1 MLRTSPPAWELSSF
15 QDLIRILL
23 ILNSW
28 CLGDL
33 KNLLSCGLV
42 VLLTFSYL
50 CDKHFLM
57 KKIELLSPA
66 KNLEIGIAAINHGA
80 DAVYIGG
87 PSFGAREKVGNSIED
102 IEKLCRHAALY
113 DAKVYVT
120 MNTLLFDNE
129 LDQAR
134 KLAYDC
140 WNAGVD
146 ALIVQDMALLN
157 MDDMPPIALHAST
170 QCHNIE
176 AEKVKFL
183 EDVGFSQVVLA
194 RELSIDEIK
203 DIRSKTTVPLEYFI
217 HGALCVSYSGQCYL
231 SHVIGG
237 RSANRGACA
246 QPCRLA
252 WNLENKDGK
261 RLISNRHLLSLRDLN
276 NSKNIEELIDA
287 GITSFKIEGRLKDI
301 DYVKNVTAY
310 YRNRIDEIIAK
321 RDDLCRS
328 SRGESNPSFY
338 PAPEK
343 SFSRGFTDYFIHGRQ
358 KYIDAPY
365 SPKSMGEYL
374 GTIEKVKNKS
384 ITIRTGKELHNGDG
398 LCFLDRENNL
408 LGFNVNAVDTSQ
420 QDNKTTRQQGVRL
433 QTISSNSDISMAT
446 RFKIEG
452 SKIFRNHDNV
462 WEKELE
468 KSNGNRKIKISL
480 RFNDTEDGFALSA
493 KLYNEDSE
501 YVTTN
506 ISIEKE
512 IAINTEKA
520 LDNIKSKLS
529 QWGDTE
535 FSVEEIE
542 VDFEDYKTTRLQDY
556 KSEPIDN
563 NQHPIAYFIRA
574 SVLGEMKKDLVEKL
588 KSYLIEKHRNERDC
602 RDVTSVASNVVYPKE
617 SLTYLGNVINKKSR
631 EFYERHGVEIIED
644 GLEKLH
650 SNEETVVMTTKHCV
664 RYANNIC
671 CKEIGKPAESL
682 YLFNEKGRFRLDFDC
697 RNCCMKVIKEK

>member
-1 MLRTSPPAWELSSF
+1 
-15 QDLIRILL
+15 
-23 ILNSW
+23 
-28 CLGDL
+28 
-33 KNLLSCGLV
+33 
-42 VLLTFSYL
+42 
-50 CDKHFLM
+50 M

-66 KNLEIGIAAINHGA
+66 KNLEVGIAAINHGA

-102 IEKLCRHAALY
+102 IETLCRHAALF

-129 LDQAR
+129 LEDAR

-157 MDDMPPIALHAST
+157 MDMPPIALHAST
-170 QCHNIE
+170 QCHNID

-194 RELSIDEIK
+194 RELSIEQIK

-246 QPCRLA
+246 QPCRLS
-252 WNLENKDGK
+252 WNLENAEGK
-261 RLISNRHLLSLRDLN
+261 RLVTNRHLLSLRDLN

-287 GITSFKIEGRLKDI
+287 GISSFKIEGRLKDI
-301 DYVKNVTAY
+301 DYVKNVTAF
-310 YRNRIDEIIAK
+310 YRKTIDEIIER
-321 RDDLCRS
+321 RDDICRR

-338 PAPEK
+338 PNPEK

-384 ITIRTGKELHNGDG
+384 VTIRTGKTLHNGDG

-408 LGFNVNAVDTSQ
+408 LGFNVNAVAE
-420 QDNKTTRQQGVRL
+420 NKTRSLT
-433 QTISSNSDISMAT
+433 QTVTSNSDISMAT

-452 SKIFRNHDNV
+452 SKIFRNSDLV
-462 WEKELE
+462 WQKEVE
-468 KSNGNRKIKISL
+468 KSQGNRKMKIDL
-480 RFNDTEDGFALSA
+480 IFTDTEDGFALSA
-493 KLYNEDSE
+493 KLHDTDSE
-501 YVTTN
+501 YITTYL
-506 ISIEKE
+506 STEKE
-512 IAINTEKA
+512 IANNAEKA
-520 LDNIKSKLS
+520 LENIKNKLL

-535 FSVEEIE
+535 FVVENIEIFF
-542 VDFEDYKTTRLQDY
+542 DNGQQTTDNRLCPQESHVETY
-556 KSEPIDN
+556 GRMS
-563 NQHPIAYFIRA
+563 YFIRA

-588 KSYLIEKHRNERDC
+588 RSYLIEKHRDERER
-602 RDVTSVASNVVYPKE
+602 RDITSSQQNIIYPKE
-617 SLTYLGNVINKKSR
+617 HLSYLGNVINKKAR
-631 EFYERHGVEIIED
+631 EFYELHGVKDIED
-644 GLEKLH
+644 GLEKIK
-650 SNEETVVMTTKHCV
+650 SNDELVVMTTKHCI

-671 CKEIGKPAESL
+671 SKEIGKPATSL
-682 YLFNEKGRFRLDFDC
+682 YLVNDKGRFRLDFDC

>member
-1 MLRTSPPAWELSSF
+1 
-15 QDLIRILL
+15 
-23 ILNSW
+23 
-28 CLGDL
+28 
-33 KNLLSCGLV
+33 
-42 VLLTFSYL
+42 
-50 CDKHFLM
+50 M

-66 KNLEIGIAAINHGA
+66 KNLEVGIAAINHGA

-102 IEKLCRHAALY
+102 IEALCKHAALF

-120 MNTLLFDNE
+120 MNTLLYDSE
-129 LDQAR
+129 LEDAR

-157 MDDMPPIALHAST
+157 MDMPPIALHAST

-194 RELSIDEIK
+194 RELSIEQIK
-203 DIRSKTTVPLEYFI
+203 DIRSKTTVPLEYFV

-246 QPCRLA
+246 QPCRLS
-252 WNLENKDGK
+252 WNLENAEGK

-287 GITSFKIEGRLKDI
+287 GISSFKIEGRLKDI

-310 YRNRIDEIIAK
+310 YRNKIDEVIAK

-328 SRGESNPSFY
+328 SRGESSPSFY

-374 GTIEKVKNKS
+374 GTIEKIKNKS

-408 LGFNVNAVDTSQ
+408 LGFNVNAVAE
-420 QDNKTTRQQGVRL
+420 NKTRSL
-433 QTISSNSDISMAT
+433 SQTITSNTDISMAT

-468 KSNGNRKIKISL
+468 KSNGNRKQKISL
-480 RFNDTEDGFALSA
+480 RFTDTEDGFALSA

-506 ISIEKE
+506 ISIDKE
-512 IAINTEKA
+512 VAINTEKA

-535 FSVEEIE
+535 FSVEEIDIE
-542 VDFEDYKTTRLQDY
+542 FGQQTT
-556 KSEPIDN
+556 DN
-563 NQHPIAYFIRA
+563 GQQTLSTAYFIRA

-588 KSYLIEKHRNERDC
+588 KSYLIEKHRNERDR
-602 RDVTSVASNVVYPKE
+602 RDVTPVVSNVIYPKE
-617 SLTYLGNVINKKSR
+617 SLTYLGNVINEKSR
-631 EFYERHGVEIIED
+631 EFYKRHGVEIIED
-644 GLEKLH
+644 GLEKLR
-650 SNEETVVMTTKHCV
+650 SGDELVVMTTKHCV

-671 CKEIGKPAESL
+671 SKEIGKPATSL
-682 YLFNEKGRFRLDFDC
+682 YLANDKGRFRLDFDC

>member
-1 MLRTSPPAWELSSF
+1 
-15 QDLIRILL
+15 
-23 ILNSW
+23 
-28 CLGDL
+28 
-33 KNLLSCGLV
+33 
-42 VLLTFSYL
+42 
-50 CDKHFLM
+50 M

-66 KNLEIGIAAINHGA
+66 KNLEVGIAAINHGA

-102 IEKLCRHAALY
+102 IEALCRHAALF

-129 LDQAR
+129 LEDAR

-157 MDDMPPIALHAST
+157 MDMPPIALHAST

-194 RELSIDEIK
+194 RELSIEQIK

-246 QPCRLA
+246 QPCRLS
-252 WNLENKDGK
+252 WNLENAEGK
-261 RLISNRHLLSLRDLN
+261 RMISNRHLLSLRDLN

-321 RDDLCRS
+321 RDDICRS
-328 SRGESNPSFY
+328 SRGESNPTFY

-408 LGFNVNAVDTSQ
+408 LGFNVNAVAE
-420 QDNKTTRQQGVRL
+420 NKTRSL
-433 QTISSNSDISMAT
+433 NQTITSNTDISMAT

-452 SKIFRNHDNV
+452 SKIFRNSDLV
-462 WEKELE
+462 WQKEVE
-468 KSNGNRKIKISL
+468 KSNGNRKQKISL
-480 RFNDTEDGFALSA
+480 RFTDTEDGFALSA
-493 KLYNEDSE
+493 KLYNKDSE

-506 ISIEKE
+506 ISIDKE
-512 IAINTEKA
+512 VAINTEKA

-535 FSVEEIE
+535 FSVEEIDVE
-542 VDFEDYKTTRLQDY
+542 FGQQTT
-556 KSEPIDN
+556 DN
-563 NQHPIAYFIRA
+563 GQGCLSLSKADIGTSTSSVTEESQIAYFIRA

-588 KSYLIEKHRNERDC
+588 KSYLIEKHRNERDTFV
-602 RDVTSVASNVVYPKE
+602 RPETNAIFPKDNL
-617 SLTYLGNVINKKSR
+617 SYLGNVINKKSR
-631 EFYERHGVEIIED
+631 EFYEMHGVENIED
-644 GLEKLH
+644 GLEKLR
-650 SNEETVVMTTKHCV
+650 SDDELVVMTTKHCV

-671 CKEIGKPAESL
+671 SKEIGKPATSL
-682 YLFNEKGRFRLDFDC
+682 YLVNDKGRFRLDFDC

>member
-1 MLRTSPPAWELSSF
+1 
-15 QDLIRILL
+15 
-23 ILNSW
+23 
-28 CLGDL
+28 
-33 KNLLSCGLV
+33 
-42 VLLTFSYL
+42 
-50 CDKHFLM
+50 M

-66 KNLEIGIAAINHGA
+66 KNLEVGIAAINHGA

-102 IEKLCRHAALY
+102 IEALCRHAALF

-129 LDQAR
+129 LEDAR

-157 MDDMPPIALHAST
+157 MDMPPIALHAST

-194 RELSIDEIK
+194 RELSIEQIK

-252 WNLENKDGK
+252 WNLENAEGK

-310 YRNRIDEIIAK
+310 YRNRIDEVIAK
-321 RDDLCRS
+321 RDDICRS
-328 SRGESNPSFY
+328 SRGESNPTFY
-338 PAPEK
+338 PTPEK

-374 GTIEKVKNKS
+374 GTIEKIKNKS
-384 ITIRTGKELHNGDG
+384 ITIKTGKELHNGDG

-420 QDNKTTRQQGVRL
+420 HDNKATRQQGIRL
-433 QTISSNSDISMAT
+433 QTISSNTDISMAT

-452 SKIFRNHDNV
+452 SKIFRNSDLV
-462 WEKELE
+462 WQKEVE
-468 KSNGNRKIKISL
+468 KSNGNRKQKINL
-480 RFNDTEDGFALSA
+480 RFTDTEDGFALSA
-493 KLYNEDSE
+493 KLYNEDCE
-501 YVTTN
+501 YITTN

-535 FSVEEIE
+535 FAVEEID
-542 VDFEDYKTTRLQDY
+542 VNFGQQTTDNGQGSLSLSNADIVTSTSSV
-556 KSEPIDN
+556 SEES
-563 NQHPIAYFIRA
+563 PIAYFIRA

-588 KSYLIEKHRNERDC
+588 KSYLIEKHRDERETFV
-602 RDVTSVASNVVYPKE
+602 RPEANAIFPKDNL
-617 SLTYLGNVINKKSR
+617 SYLGNVINKKSR
-631 EFYERHGVEIIED
+631 EFYEMHGVENIED
-644 GLEKLH
+644 GLEKLR
-650 SNEETVVMTTKHCV
+650 SDDELVVMTTKHCV

-671 CKEIGKPAESL
+671 SKEIGKPATSL
-682 YLFNEKGRFRLDFDC
+682 YLVNEKGRFRLDFDC